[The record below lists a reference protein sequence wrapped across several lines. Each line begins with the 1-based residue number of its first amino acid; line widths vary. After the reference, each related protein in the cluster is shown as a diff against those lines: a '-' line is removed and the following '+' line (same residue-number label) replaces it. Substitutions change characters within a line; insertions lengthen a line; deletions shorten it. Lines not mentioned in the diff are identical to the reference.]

1 MLIEKK
7 SLLILVKP
15 FMVLFSPIT
24 FIASLWLLLIKKL
37 GTGKVSYNIFM
48 KLGVFPILDNYYEP
62 LVNPHKHLTNF
73 SWKERPLLGID
84 LNIKEQLMIL
94 EKFNYQ
100 EELLNFP
107 IDKKDIS
114 QYYYNNGLYEAG
126 DSEYLYCFIRQMK
139 PKRIIE
145 IGSGNSTLMVRNAIR
160 KNILDFENY
169 SCEHIC
175 IEPYEM
181 PWLKDI
187 GVELI
192 RKKVENIDLDF
203 FQKLEENDILFI
215 DSSHIIRPQGD
226 VLYEFLEIL
235 PSLKKGVY
243 IHIHDIFTPR
253 DYPNHWL
260 MDEHLLWN
268 EQYLLEAFLS
278 NNSDFK
284 IIGSL
289 NYLRNNFTDI
299 FMRKF
304 PISALNDKI
313 QPGAFWLKRV
323 G

>member
-48 KLGVFPILDNYYEP
+48 KLGIFPILDNYYEP

-94 EKFNYQ
+94 EKFNFQ
-100 EELLNFP
+100 EELLNFS

-160 KNILDFENY
+160 KNILDVENY

-181 PWLKDI
+181 PWLKDL

-235 PSLKKGVY
+235 PSLKNGVY

-313 QPGAFWLKRV
+313 QPGAFWLKKV
-323 G
+323 S

>member
-1 MLIEKK
+1 MSFKK
-7 SLLILVKP
+7 ILFRHLAKP

-24 FIASLWLLLIKKL
+24 FLASFWLLLVKKL
-37 GTGKVSYNIFM
+37 GTGKLGYTIFM
-48 KLGVFPILDNYYEP
+48 KLGIFPILDNYYEP

-73 SWKERPLLGID
+73 MWKERTLVGID
-84 LNIKEQLMIL
+84 LNILEQLSIL
-94 EKFNYQ
+94 EKFNFQ
-100 EELLNFP
+100 EELLNIP
-107 IDKKDIS
+107 LEKKGVS

-126 DSEYLYCFIRQMK
+126 DSEYLYCFIRQIK

-160 KNILDFENY
+160 KNVLEVDDYN
-169 SCEHIC
+169 CEHIC

-192 RKKVENIDLDF
+192 REKVENIDLKF

-235 PSLKKGVY
+235 PSLKIGVY
-243 IHIHDIFTPR
+243 IHVHDIFTPR
-253 DYPNHWL
+253 DYPNHWIL
-260 MDEHLLWN
+260 DEHLLWN

-278 NNSDFK
+278 NNSNFK
-284 IIGSL
+284 ITGSL
-289 NYLRNNFTDI
+289 NYLRNNFTST
-299 FMRKF
+299 FMEKF
-304 PISALNDKI
+304 PVSALSDKV

-323 G
+323 S

>member
-100 EELLNFP
+100 EELLDFP

-313 QPGAFWLKRV
+313 KPGAFWLKRV
-323 G
+323 S